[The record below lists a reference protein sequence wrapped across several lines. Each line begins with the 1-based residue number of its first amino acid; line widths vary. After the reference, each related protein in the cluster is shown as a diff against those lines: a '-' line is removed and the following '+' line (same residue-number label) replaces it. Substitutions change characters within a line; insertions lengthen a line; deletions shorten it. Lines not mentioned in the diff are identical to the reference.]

1 MTTAALLTESV
12 SLGLAYSCRGL
23 VRPGGK
29 HGGTQA
35 GMVLEKELRV
45 LHLDPQVEVDCVPH
59 WM

>member
-1 MTTAALLTESV
+1 MTY
-12 SLGLAYSCRGL
+12 GLQVQWFSHARKL
-23 VRPGGK
+23 
-29 HGGTQA
+29 GGTQA

>member
-35 GMVLEKELRV
+35 DMMLEKGLG
-45 LHLDPQVEVDCVPH
+45 LLSGAIMGQANN
-59 WM
+59 